1 MTITLV
7 LVILLPGSLERAW
20 LRSAS
25 FPSPS
30 ASSPGVCKAQ
40 AGCAVAL
47 QPHSQGSN
55 RAAAPGSCSAVP
67 ARPGTTSL
75 FAPAALSRP
84 EKGRN
89 RWKGKKKKEKK
100 TSRFRRGLSEG
111 AGNIHILIEAW
122 NVCVCT
128 SPFPQHAPDA
138 QMSQAWLLQRPSG
151 EPSTPLH
158 NFPQG
163 ERNMTMEGVKAPTPS
178 LVLAQENAGLP
189 PAERP
194 FPHSPLSRAPLPP
207 WAVRP

>member
-1 MTITLV
+1 MQWHCSPTRRGQTELQ
-7 LVILLPGSLERAW
+7 LQGAALLCLLGPAPPPCLLLQR
-20 LRSAS
+20 
-25 FPSPS
+25 
-30 ASSPGVCKAQ
+30 SPGLRKGGT
-40 AGCAVAL
+40 AG
-47 QPHSQGSN
+47 
-55 RAAAPGSCSAVP
+55 
-67 ARPGTTSL
+67 
-75 FAPAALSRP
+75 
-84 EKGRN
+84 
-89 RWKGKKKKEKK
+89 KGKKKKEKK